1 MKKIV
6 VDYDEITSSIIDKNG
21 ITIGYCN
28 CADVVEFK
36 GDDKKSNIAL
46 ELVKQGVTVDEIIKL
61 KNADLL

>member
-6 VDYDEITSSIIDKNG
+6 VDYCETGSNILGSSGGIIGFYNP
-21 ITIGYCN
+21 
-28 CADVVEFK
+28 ADVVEFK
-36 GDDKKSNIAL
+36 GDDEKSNIAL